1 LFNWDEQNDPNDF
14 SEHNHP
20 KESPIV
26 KKCTTISL
34 AIFLGVVL
42 LSANCLAAAATKLND
57 IRGGQH
63 KGYTR
68 LVLDAEGARP
78 LKIGPT
84 TAEGVTIV
92 YEQLDLIRTPSTL
105 LRNMIG
111 AVANVRHHRQADRS
125 VIAITFKDPN
135 TAARSFYMEGKSAEK
150 GAYRLIIDLYPP
162 GSAATGPGA
171 LVPVASVK
179 AAIPAPM
186 AIPDPAAAPSPQAVA
201 EVSETPLPAAK
212 ASQQSEENLPKAI
225 ETESPSQI
233 VRVKIASV
241 EKKQGVLPAEPPPKV
256 RTEGGEKNLLST
268 PPSPKASRA
277 DVTEQPSIRNESKGG
292 KEQSIA
298 VLKRSVPMVA
308 KPAQIL
314 RIQPS
319 QFGIKN
325 DVSGAIERATSEG
338 AMQKI
343 APIYKQGSIG
353 LVELTLKLLLIALS
367 CLAIL
372 FLHRANKIATNR
384 YDALRQFL

>member
-1 LFNWDEQNDPNDF
+1 M
-14 SEHNHP
+14 
-20 KESPIV
+20 

-34 AIFLGVVL
+34 AIFLGFVL
-42 LSANCLAAAATKLND
+42 LSANGLAAAVTKLND

-84 TAEGVTIV
+84 TTEGVTIV
-92 YEQLDLIRTPSTL
+92 YKQLDLMRTSSAL

-111 AVANVRHHRQADRS
+111 AVANVKHLRQANRS

-135 TAARSFYMEGKSAEK
+135 TAVRSFYMGGNSAKK
-150 GAYRLIIDLYPP
+150 GAYRLIMDLYPP
-162 GSAATGPGA
+162 GSAVAGPGA
-171 LVPVASVK
+171 LVPVASAK
-179 AAIPAPM
+179 STIPAPTPL
-186 AIPDPAAAPSPQAVA
+186 PDPAAASSPQAAA
-201 EVSETPLPAAK
+201 EVSETPLSATK
-212 ASQQSEENLPKAI
+212 ASQQLEEILPKAI
-225 ETESPSQI
+225 ETESTSQT

-241 EKKQGVLPAEPPPKV
+241 EQKQEVLPAEPPPKA
-256 RTEGGEKNLLST
+256 RTEGKKKNLLNT
-268 PPSPKASRA
+268 PPLQKASRA
-277 DVTEQPSIRNESKGG
+277 VVTEQPSIRNEYRGG
-292 KEQSIA
+292 KEQSIT
-298 VLKRSVPMVA
+298 VLKRAVPMVA
-308 KPAQIL
+308 KPAHIL

-325 DVSGAIERATSEG
+325 DVSGAIERATSEVPI
-338 AMQKI
+338 QRI
-343 APIYKQGSIG
+343 APTYKQGSIG

-384 YDALRQFL
+384 YDALM